1 MQRVGIALFLILFL
15 MNLGQAAETTKIPV
29 QTQVWFSPEGGARGA
44 VLESIASAKK
54 EILVGAYKLEDAVI
68 AQALVDA
75 KKRGIDVSVLLD
87 KKKSRYYTSLKKWL
101 VEQGVTVFVD
111 SKHFLYHNK
120 VMIIDQETVIT
131 GSFNFKAD
139 AETSNAENLLRLHS
153 SELARKYRVD
163 WEKHQKH
170 SAQVKHP

>member
-87 KKKSRYYTSLKKWL
+87 KKKSRY
-101 VEQGVTVFVD
+101 
-111 SKHFLYHNK
+111 
-120 VMIIDQETVIT
+120 
-131 GSFNFKAD
+131 
-139 AETSNAENLLRLHS
+139 
-153 SELARKYRVD
+153 
-163 WEKHQKH
+163 
-170 SAQVKHP
+170 